1 MTQQTHM
8 KTSSRAAA
16 PKSRST
22 SLRSILWC
30 AIGISLW
37 LTSQAASAQEEHP
50 CGISQDRLAQ
60 VRALQTRAVSRGH
73 APGMVVLIQCNGR
86 HVLESTEGLADVARE
101 RPMTKSDLFR
111 IFSMTKPLT
120 TVAAMVL
127 VEQNRISLD
136 DPLSKYLP
144 EFSKSRVYVSGE
156 PPETVETT
164 PANRELTVRDLMRH
178 TAGIPYMGAGP
189 SAVNRI
195 YALRGI
201 DHGAGPAAQPK
212 DGSKPLAN
220 AAELSKRIAAEPL
233 LAQPG
238 ERFTYGNATDVL
250 GALIEAVEGRPLH
263 AVLAERIFKPL
274 AMNDTF
280 FEVSQTKLDR
290 LTAAYAARSTNNED
304 AILKP
309 MPTAQLGQGFVM
321 QVDDPHSSLFAAHRD
336 IDFGGAGLVS
346 TAGDYQRFLGMMLGK
361 GEFNGVRL
369 LKAESVAEMTRNQL
383 DVQALKTNSL
393 VKHDLGF
400 GLCFGLFSAS
410 GRAGGAVPVNGYFWG
425 GAASTYFWVDPARR
439 ITGVVMT
446 QVFGGDVMPYY
457 LEMLDAL
464 YREPARPISAVS
476 GVTVTANA
484 H

>member
-1 MTQQTHM
+1 MTQQTHT
-8 KTSSRAAA
+8 KTSNRAATST
-16 PKSRST
+16 SRSAT
-22 SLRSILWC
+22 LRSIVSCSLG
-30 AIGISLW
+30 IGFW
-37 LTSQAASAQEEHP
+37 LASQTAFAQEAPP

-60 VRALQTRAVSRGH
+60 VRALQTGAVARGH
-73 APGMVVLIQCNGR
+73 APGMVVLIQCDGR
-86 HVLESTEGLADVARE
+86 PVLESTEGLADVAGE

-120 TVAAMVL
+120 TVAAMML
-127 VEQNRISLD
+127 AEQGRIRLD
-136 DPLSKYLP
+136 DPLSKHLP

-156 PPETVETT
+156 PPEAIETI
-164 PANRELTVRDLMRH
+164 PAKRDLTVRDLMRH

-189 SAVNRI
+189 TAVNRM

-201 DHGAGPAAQPK
+201 DHGAGPAAEPK
-212 DGSKPLAN
+212 DGSKPLVN

-238 ERFTYGNATDVL
+238 ELFIYGNATDVL
-250 GALIEAVEGRPLH
+250 GALVEAVEGRPLH
-263 AVLAERIFKPL
+263 AVFAERIFKPL

-280 FEVSQTKLDR
+280 FEVPKTKLDR
-290 LTAAYAARSTNNED
+290 LTAAYAARSSNNED

-321 QVDDPHSSLFAAHRD
+321 KVEDPHSSLFAAHRN
-336 IDFGGAGLVS
+336 IDFGGSGLVS
-346 TAGDYQRFLGMMLGK
+346 TASDYQRFLGMMLGK
-361 GEFNGVRL
+361 GVINGVRL

-383 DVQALKTNSL
+383 EVQALKATSL

-400 GLCFGLFSAS
+400 GLGFGLFSAS
-410 GRAGGAVPVNGYFWG
+410 GRAGGAVPANAYFWG

-464 YREPARPISAVS
+464 YREPAQPVTAVS
-476 GVTVTANA
+476 GVTATAVA